1 MSLFRPY
8 QYKSRPDL
16 VPGKGMVKNGF
27 FQFFELYF
35 RKFWRFIS
43 TNLCYFLIT
52 LPMVIYAFYLI
63 NGIFADRL
71 EAMGEGYI
79 LFAGVGFIA
88 SFFSFIPTWLNTPLL
103 ILSVL
108 LYGPITM
115 GLTYMY
121 RNFAREEHAWA
132 SDLWSRA
139 WSNARQGLFF
149 GIMDLLLTCLFI
161 WGMFG
166 RLAAEGRNL
175 SFALSTILSV
185 ISGIAL
191 VIWLFMRHYTYLMA
205 VTINLSVFQ
214 ILKNAWLFVVLG
226 FRRNVTSGVVTL
238 ACVVVTFLLA
248 PLITVITLPLFF
260 YSFSW
265 FCTIFSCYLI
275 VKKYLIL
282 PALEAEQAEKAGMKA
297 DAADSLMEAENAAGP
312 EETEDQSE

>member
-8 QYKSRPDL
+8 KYRSRPDL
-16 VPGKGMVKNGF
+16 IPGKGMVKNGF

-52 LPMVIYAFYLI
+52 LPIVIYVFYLV

-71 EAMGEGYI
+71 EALGEGSI

-88 SFFSFIPTWLNTPLL
+88 SFFSFIPSWLNTPLL
-103 ILSVL
+103 VVSVL

-121 RNFAREEHAWA
+121 RNFAREEHAWT

-139 WSNARQGLFF
+139 WANARQGLFF
-149 GIMDLLLTCLFI
+149 GILDLLLTFLFI

-166 RLAAEGRNL
+166 RLASEGRNI

-191 VIWLFMRHYTYLMA
+191 IIWLFMRHYTYLMA
-205 VTINLSVFQ
+205 VTINLNVFQ

-226 FRRNVTSGVVTL
+226 FLRNLISGLVTL
-238 ACVVVTFLLA
+238 GCVVVTFLLA

-265 FCTIFSCYLI
+265 FCTIFTCYPI
-275 VKKYLIL
+275 VKKYLIV
-282 PALEAEQAEKAGMKA
+282 PALEAEQAGKETGK
-297 DAADSLMEAENAAGP
+297 P
-312 EETEDQSE
+312 EELSSGTGEAAEVPDTDD

>member
-8 QYKSRPDL
+8 KYRSRPDL
-16 VPGKGMVKNGF
+16 IPGKGMVKNGF

-52 LPMVIYAFYLI
+52 LPIVIYVFYLV

-71 EAMGEGYI
+71 EALGEGSI

-88 SFFSFIPTWLNTPLL
+88 SFFSFIPSWLNTPLL
-103 ILSVL
+103 VVSVL

-121 RNFAREEHAWA
+121 RNFAREEHAWT

-139 WSNARQGLFF
+139 WANARQGLFF
-149 GIMDLLLTCLFI
+149 GILDLLLTFLFI

-166 RLAAEGRNL
+166 RLASEGRNF

-205 VTINLSVFQ
+205 VTINLNVFQ

-226 FRRNVTSGVVTL
+226 FLRNLISGLVTL
-238 ACVVVTFLLA
+238 GCVVVTFLLA

-265 FCTIFSCYLI
+265 FCTIFTCYPI
-275 VKKYLIL
+275 VKKYLIV
-282 PALEAEQAEKAGMKA
+282 PALEAEQAGKETGK
-297 DAADSLMEAENAAGP
+297 P
-312 EETEDQSE
+312 EELSSGTGEAAEVPDTDD

>member
-71 EAMGEGYI
+71 EAMGGGYI

-103 ILSVL
+103 VLSVL

-265 FCTIFSCYLI
+265 FCTVFTCYPI
-275 VKKYLIL
+275 VKKYLVL
-282 PALEAEQAEKAGMKA
+282 PALEAEQAGKAVVKA
-297 DAADSLMEAENAAGP
+297 DEADLLTEAENAADP
-312 EETEDQSE
+312 EETEE

>member
-88 SFFSFIPTWLNTPLL
+88 SFFSFIPAWLNTPLL

-238 ACVVVTFLLA
+238 ACIVVTFLLA

-265 FCTIFSCYLI
+265 FCTVFTCYPI
-275 VKKYLIL
+275 VKKYLVL
-282 PALEAEQAEKAGMKA
+282 PALEAEQAGKAVVKA
-297 DAADSLMEAENAAGP
+297 DEADLLTEAENAADP
-312 EETEDQSE
+312 EETEE

>member
-52 LPMVIYAFYLI
+52 LPIVIYAFYLI

-88 SFFSFIPTWLNTPLL
+88 SFFSFIPAWLNTPLL

-265 FCTIFSCYLI
+265 FCTVFTCYPI
-275 VKKYLIL
+275 VKKYLVL
-282 PALEAEQAEKAGMKA
+282 PALEAEQAGKAVVKA
-297 DAADSLMEAENAAGP
+297 DAADLITKEENAADP
-312 EETEDQSE
+312 EEETEE

>member
-103 ILSVL
+103 VLSVL

-265 FCTIFSCYLI
+265 FCTVFTCYPI
-275 VKKYLIL
+275 VKKYLVL
-282 PALEAEQAEKAGMKA
+282 PALEAEQAGKAVMKA
-297 DAADSLMEAENAAGP
+297 DEADLLTEAENAADP
-312 EETEDQSE
+312 EETEE

>member
-103 ILSVL
+103 VLSVL

-149 GIMDLLLTCLFI
+149 GIMDLLLTFLFI

-238 ACVVVTFLLA
+238 ACIVVTFLLA

-265 FCTIFSCYLI
+265 FCTVFTCYPI
-275 VKKYLIL
+275 VKKYLVL
-282 PALEAEQAEKAGMKA
+282 PALEAEQAGKAVVKA
-297 DAADSLMEAENAAGP
+297 DAADLITKEENAADP
-312 EETEDQSE
+312 EDTEE

>member
-52 LPMVIYAFYLI
+52 LPIVIYAFYLI

-88 SFFSFIPTWLNTPLL
+88 SFFSFIPAWLNTPLL

-238 ACVVVTFLLA
+238 ACIVVTFLLA

-265 FCTIFSCYLI
+265 FCTVFTCYPI
-275 VKKYLIL
+275 VKKYLVL
-282 PALEAEQAEKAGMKA
+282 PALEAEQAGKAVVKA
-297 DAADSLMEAENAAGP
+297 DEADLLTEAENAADP
-312 EETEDQSE
+312 EETEE

>member
-103 ILSVL
+103 VLSVL

-265 FCTIFSCYLI
+265 FCTVFTCYPI
-275 VKKYLIL
+275 VKKYLVL
-282 PALEAEQAEKAGMKA
+282 PALEAEQAGKAVVKA
-297 DAADSLMEAENAAGP
+297 DEADLLTEAENAADP
-312 EETEDQSE
+312 EETEK

>member
-52 LPMVIYAFYLI
+52 LPIVIYAFYLI
-63 NGIFADRL
+63 NGIFADQL

-88 SFFSFIPTWLNTPLL
+88 SFFSFIPAWLNTPLL

-265 FCTIFSCYLI
+265 FCTVFTCYPI

-282 PALEAEQAEKAGMKA
+282 PALEAEQAEKAVVKA
-297 DAADSLMEAENAAGP
+297 DEADLLTEAENAADP
-312 EETEDQSE
+312 EETEE

>member
-103 ILSVL
+103 VLSVL

-175 SFALSTILSV
+175 SFALSAILSV

-238 ACVVVTFLLA
+238 ACIVVTFLLA

-265 FCTIFSCYLI
+265 FCTVFTCYPI
-275 VKKYLIL
+275 VKKYLVL
-282 PALEAEQAEKAGMKA
+282 PALEAEQAGKAVVKVDETDLLTEAGN
-297 DAADSLMEAENAAGP
+297 AADP
-312 EETEDQSE
+312 EETEE

>member
-52 LPMVIYAFYLI
+52 VPMVIYAFYLI

-103 ILSVL
+103 VLSVL

-265 FCTIFSCYLI
+265 FCTVFTCYPI
-275 VKKYLIL
+275 VKKYLVL
-282 PALEAEQAEKAGMKA
+282 PALEAEQAGKAVVKA
-297 DAADSLMEAENAAGP
+297 DEADLLTEAENAADP
-312 EETEDQSE
+312 EETEK

>member
-52 LPMVIYAFYLI
+52 LPIVIYAFYLI

-88 SFFSFIPTWLNTPLL
+88 SFFSFIPAWLNTPLL

-265 FCTIFSCYLI
+265 FCTVFTCYPI

-282 PALEAEQAEKAGMKA
+282 PALEAEQAEKAVVKA
-297 DAADSLMEAENAAGP
+297 DEADLLTEAENAADLEDT
-312 EETEDQSE
+312 EE

>member
-8 QYKSRPDL
+8 KYRSRPDL
-16 VPGKGMVKNGF
+16 IPGKGMVKNGF

-52 LPMVIYAFYLI
+52 LPIVIYVFYLV

-71 EAMGEGYI
+71 EALGEGSI

-88 SFFSFIPTWLNTPLL
+88 SFFSFIPSWLNTPLL
-103 ILSVL
+103 VVSVL

-121 RNFAREEHAWA
+121 RNFAREEHAWT

-139 WSNARQGLFF
+139 WANARQGLFF
-149 GIMDLLLTCLFI
+149 GILDLLLTFLFI

-166 RLAAEGRNL
+166 RLASEGRNF

-191 VIWLFMRHYTYLMA
+191 VIWPFMRHYTYLMA
-205 VTINLSVFQ
+205 VTINLNVFQ

-226 FRRNVTSGVVTL
+226 FLRNLISGLVTL
-238 ACVVVTFLLA
+238 GCVVVTFLLA

-265 FCTIFSCYLI
+265 FCTIFTCYPI
-275 VKKYLIL
+275 VKKYLIV
-282 PALEAEQAEKAGMKA
+282 PALEAEQAGKETGK
-297 DAADSLMEAENAAGP
+297 P
-312 EETEDQSE
+312 EELSSGTGEAAEVPDTDD

>member
-103 ILSVL
+103 VLSVL

-149 GIMDLLLTCLFI
+149 GIMDLLLTFLFI

-265 FCTIFSCYLI
+265 FCTVFTCYPI
-275 VKKYLIL
+275 VKKYLVL
-282 PALEAEQAEKAGMKA
+282 PALEAEQAGKAVVKA
-297 DAADSLMEAENAAGP
+297 DEADLLTEAGNAADP
-312 EETEDQSE
+312 EETEE

>member
-103 ILSVL
+103 VLSVL

-149 GIMDLLLTCLFI
+149 GIMDLLLTFLFI

-175 SFALSTILSV
+175 SFALSAILSV

-238 ACVVVTFLLA
+238 ACIVVTFLLA

-265 FCTIFSCYLI
+265 FCTVFTCYPI
-275 VKKYLIL
+275 VKKYLVL
-282 PALEAEQAEKAGMKA
+282 PALEAEQAGKAVVKA
-297 DAADSLMEAENAAGP
+297 DEADLLTEAGNAADP
-312 EETEDQSE
+312 EETEE

>member
-88 SFFSFIPTWLNTPLL
+88 SFFSFIPNWLNTPLL
-103 ILSVL
+103 VLSVL

-149 GIMDLLLTCLFI
+149 GIMDLLLTFLFI

-238 ACVVVTFLLA
+238 ACIVVTFLLA

-265 FCTIFSCYLI
+265 FCTVFTCYPI
-275 VKKYLIL
+275 VKKYLVL
-282 PALEAEQAEKAGMKA
+282 PALEAEQAGKAVVKA
-297 DAADSLMEAENAAGP
+297 DAADLITKEENAADP
-312 EETEDQSE
+312 EDTEE

>member
-88 SFFSFIPTWLNTPLL
+88 SFFSFIPAWLNTPLL

-265 FCTIFSCYLI
+265 FCTVFTCYPI

-282 PALEAEQAEKAGMKA
+282 PALEAEQAEKAVVKA
-297 DAADSLMEAENAAGP
+297 DEADLLTEAENAADP
-312 EETEDQSE
+312 EKTEE

>member
-8 QYKSRPDL
+8 QNKSRPDL

-52 LPMVIYAFYLI
+52 LPIVIYAFYLI

-88 SFFSFIPTWLNTPLL
+88 SFFSFIPAWLNTPLL

-265 FCTIFSCYLI
+265 FCTVFTCYPI

-282 PALEAEQAEKAGMKA
+282 PALEAEQAEKAVVKA
-297 DAADSLMEAENAAGP
+297 DEADLLTEAENAADP
-312 EETEDQSE
+312 EETEA

>member
-103 ILSVL
+103 VLSVL

-149 GIMDLLLTCLFI
+149 GIMDLLLTFLFI

-166 RLAAEGRNL
+166 RLAAGGRNL

-238 ACVVVTFLLA
+238 ACIVVTFLLA

-265 FCTIFSCYLI
+265 FCTVFTCYPI
-275 VKKYLIL
+275 VKKYLVL
-282 PALEAEQAEKAGMKA
+282 PALEAEQAGKAVVKA
-297 DAADSLMEAENAAGP
+297 DEADLLTEAGNAADP
-312 EETEDQSE
+312 EETEE